1 MSERLDRRTFI
12 KTSAAT
18 AGAWPGLAQ
27 HVGPLAMIS
36 QPGAISGS
44 PIRVKKLYLAKPVPT
59 WPTPHLDVEQERQM
73 LEGILAGLAK
83 EMPDVAFEGG
93 ELLRVIEDV
102 PKVRESLAGVDGIL
116 IFNLTSGVG
125 RLIRALVEFGKPTLL
140 FSQPYSGHDWSI
152 IADLQDAGLK
162 IDVIASSEYHDLVPG
177 IRPFRTIRRL
187 AESKVLVLSKAGT
200 DDTPVSERLGVKIAP
215 LQHKRLIDAYES
227 ANLEEA
233 EREAKRWIDRA
244 VRIVEPSRDEIVRS
258 ARFYLAMKRVMA
270 EEGAQA
276 ITINC
281 LGLFYAGQLPA
292 YPCLGFSRLNSTGL
306 VGACEGDVESTVTML
321 MFQYLA
327 GKPGFITDPVIDT
340 GKGTVIHAHCV
351 APISMEGVGGR
362 EEPYVLRSHMEDDK
376 GAVVQVTMR
385 VGQTITMA
393 KLVGSE
399 MMLLSTGEII
409 DTPDSER
416 GCRTKI
422 TTRVKDPGKLLE
434 QYRHGLHRVIFYG
447 DHTRDVERLSKF
459 LKFKIVYEV

>member
-1 MSERLDRRTFI
+1 MSKRVNRRTFV

-18 AGAWPGLAQ
+18 AGMWPGLAAG
-27 HVGPLAMIS
+27 VVPLAMVS
-36 QPGAISGS
+36 ATNPNVGS
-44 PIRVKKLYLAKPVPT
+44 PIRVKRLYLAKPVPT
-59 WPTPHLDVEQERQM
+59 WPTPHLNVEQERQK

-83 EMPDVAFEGG
+83 EMPDVSFEGG

-102 PKVRESLAGVDGIL
+102 PKVRESLADVDGIV
-116 IFNLTSGVG
+116 IFNLTSTVG
-125 RLIRALVEFGKPTLL
+125 HMIRALAESGKPTLL
-140 FSQPYSGHDWSI
+140 FSQPYSGHDWSM

-162 IDVIASSEYHDLVPG
+162 IDVTASSNFRDLLAG

-187 AESKVLVLSKAGT
+187 AESKVLVLRKTGT
-200 DDTPVSERLGVKIAP
+200 DETPVSERLGVKIVP
-215 LQHKRLIDAYES
+215 LQHKRLIDAYET
-227 ANLEEA
+227 ADAREA
-233 EREAKRWIDRA
+233 ESEAQRWIERA
-244 VRIVEPSRDEIVRS
+244 ARIVEPSRDEIVRS

-270 EEGAQA
+270 EEAAQA

-292 YPCLGFSRLNSTGL
+292 YPCLGFSRLNSSGQ
-306 VGACEGDVESTVTML
+306 VGACEGDVESTITML
-321 MFQYLA
+321 IFQYLA

-351 APISMEGVGGR
+351 APVSMDGVGGR

-385 VGQTITMA
+385 VGQKITMA

-399 MMLLSTGEII
+399 TMLLSTGEII
-409 DTPDSER
+409 DTPVSDR
-416 GCRTKI
+416 GCRTQI
-422 TTRVKDPGKLLE
+422 TTRVKDPVRLLE

-447 DHTRDVERLSKF
+447 DHTSDVERLSKF